1 MIKSIL
7 LPLQIKQ
14 VRYMKAFIYIILS
27 LSILT
32 ISCKNDSR
40 MMTLLESIDSLNH
53 NGYYDSAY
61 SELVKITPKD
71 ITGDGEKAYYDLL
84 KTKVTLIN
92 DQMPESDSAINFCI
106 KHYERNNDKRHLA
119 EAYYYKGMLLADMGD
134 NNGCILYLKKAETI
148 GQDID
153 NPQLRFMTHL
163 NLAYVNAEEKAY
175 KTGIKYAQKAL
186 ADIAGSG
193 NIEKECMALNN
204 IAMCHYYMGENDS
217 AEAYMK
223 QTEQRIGKI
232 KDKENRAIFITNLG
246 VLYFEN
252 GDYHKAEP
260 LFRQAISLLNVST
273 TQINLAKVC
282 YILNKD
288 NEADKLIAQ
297 AWPESGAEEKAEI
310 LLFLAEKA
318 DREKDFKA
326 SARYYHE
333 AKVLEDSIKKT
344 KDTEGAVTTQR
355 DYDKARYEQDVN
367 RNATAAAI
375 ATIAVVAALG
385 CWGAAYHRRKIN
397 KAKKT
402 IADADRRI
410 REYEERM
417 AALELADRKHSD
429 EAVKLER
436 KIKRLKEEQN
446 AIINRGQTL
455 YNHII
460 SEGTTATWKKK
471 DFDEFIEYYRVGH
484 PETVEEAEQGYKGLT
499 STNIFYLIIT
509 NGMKYDDAAAQRIM
523 CMTQGAM
530 RTMKS
535 RIKAKKTEAA

>member
-1 MIKSIL
+1 MKAIITYLIIL
-7 LPLQIKQ
+7 LFFT
-14 VRYMKAFIYIILS
+14 ACD
-27 LSILT
+27 
-32 ISCKNDSR
+32 ISKNDIQ
-40 MMTLLESIDSLNH
+40 TKLEHIDSLLIKTNISETEKEMGTIRFEELKDDADKAKYLLLKAQLSH
-53 NGYYDSAY
+53 VKGIRQNEDSALDFSINY
-61 SELVKITPKD
+61 YKNNHDAEL
-71 ITGDGEKAYYDLL
+71 
-84 KTKVTLIN
+84 
-92 DQMPESDSAINFCI
+92 
-106 KHYERNNDKRHLA
+106 LA
-119 EAYYYKGMLLADMGD
+119 RSYYYKGAISYE
-134 NNGCILYLKKAETI
+134 NGNTKKALLLFKEAEQTEKEAGVPWLKFLI
-148 GQDID
+148 
-153 NPQLRFMTHL
+153 
-163 NLAYVNAEEKAY
+163 YVNMSYVNFSLEANETALD
-175 KTGIKYAQKAL
+175 YAHKAL
-186 ADIAGSG
+186 QHAINNDNVSWECFAYNSMAMSFYGMGKKDSAFKYI
-193 NIEKECMALNN
+193 NKIEPHLKEITDKEECTTYMNN
-204 IAMCHYYMGENDS
+204 IGYIYY
-217 AEAYMK
+217 
-223 QTEQRIGKI
+223 
-232 KDKENRAIFITNLG
+232 ENRMYDKARLLFTQALSIEPNTDLLVNLMKT
-246 VLYFEN
+246 
-252 GDYHKAEP
+252 DYMLGMH
-260 LFRQAISLLNVST
+260 R
-273 TQINLAKVC
+273 
-282 YILNKD
+282 
-288 NEADKLIAQ
+288 EADSIKNKIWDQSNAGQ
-297 AWPESGAEEKAEI
+297 KAEI

-436 KIKRLKEEQN
+436 KIRRLKEEQN
-446 AIINRGQTL
+446 AVINRGQTL

-535 RIKAKKTEAA
+535 RIKAKKAEAA